1 MELPG
6 KNCTN
11 GKKCKKM
18 SFLSK
23 STALTLAAVLATSSM
38 AVAESNGYS
47 DEFGQQVEQYILDNP
62 EVVLKALILLE
73 EQEEAAQENED
84 LLLISKYSERLF
96 DSQELPQTPFVTVF
110 VDYQC
115 GYCKMAEPQV
125 LAAQSKIPELKIKY
139 VQFPILGEMS
149 TRAAKFSEA
158 VRLMHGEEI
167 YAKVHQALMAG
178 DVTRP
183 GTLQQTAVRFGFDFQ
198 LVAEAMESP
207 EVDQKI
213 RENHHLAR
221 ELKITGTP
229 GFVFPNKIIRG
240 MANEQQIIQIA
251 TEAGES

>member
-1 MELPG
+1 MALKG
-6 KNCTN
+6 IISNI
-11 GKKCKKM
+11 GKKCAKM
-18 SFLSK
+18 TNFPK
-23 STALTLAAVLATSSM
+23 SALAALTVLFASTSLSQ
-38 AVAESNGYS
+38 AQDQIYTV
-47 DEFGQQVEQYILDNP
+47 EFGRQVEQYILENP

-84 LLLISKYSERLF
+84 LLLISKFSERLF
-96 DSQELPQTPFVTVF
+96 DAPELPETPFVTVF

-158 VRLMHGEEI
+158 VRLMHGEET

-178 DVTRP
+178 DVARP

-198 LVAEAMESP
+198 QIAEAMEGP

-251 TEAGES
+251 TEAGAS